1 MRRPGKTALIW
12 LVAALFA
19 IGAAGCGDDDDD
31 GGGGGGDGG
40 AAADSGKEKVK
51 TAIVLPCPT
60 SDTWCKQGFDA
71 AKKLESE
78 GEIDLEVTTN
88 APQDTAGVTRV
99 LAQYAQGGTELLL
112 AHSTWQDAAFA
123 VADQFP
129 DVNIASYA
137 FELKDN
143 VAILEEP
150 IYEAAYL
157 AGMLAGGITESNTIG
172 GSAGQ
177 DVPLCH
183 AELEAFEAGAK
194 RTNKQV
200 KMIDSYIGDWNDAA
214 KGKQATQAQVD
225 QGADV
230 VLACGGG
237 PATGMAQAIKQA
249 DISGFGYVG
258 NMDSQAPRNMVG
270 SGGSGTSPDAAST
283 PTAMGTSYPV
293 PSLRTSAGA
302 RLTVTRL
309 SGNVYP
315 LLRTAARTRSRASC
329 TATSGSPT
337 TLKPGNPWA
346 MSTSTSTA
354 APSSPAVAPVS
365 TRASIVLYGTGS
377 LLSAQRA
384 RPESRPPSYRRRP
397 RTGAALVP
405 APPSYRRRPAPPPRR

>member
-1 MRRPGKTALIW
+1 MRRLGKTTLIW

-31 GGGGGGDGG
+31 GGGGGGGDGG

-99 LAQYAQGGTELLL
+99 LAQYAQRGTELLL
-112 AHSTWQDAAFA
+112 AHSTWQDAAFD

-200 KMIDSYIGDWNDAA
+200 KMIDTYIGDWNDSA
-214 KGKQATQAQVD
+214 KGKQATQAQID

-230 VLACGGG
+230 VIACGGG

-258 NMDSQAPRNMVG
+258 NMDSQAPKNMVG
-270 SGGSGTSPDAAST
+270 S
-283 PTAMGTSYPV
+283 
-293 PSLRTSAGA
+293 
-302 RLTVTRL
+302 
-309 SGNVYP
+309 
-315 LLRTAARTRSRASC
+315 
-329 TATSGSPT
+329 
-337 TLKPGNPWA
+337 
-346 MSTSTSTA
+346 
-354 APSSPAVAPVS
+354 
-365 TRASIVLYGTGS
+365 VLYN
-377 LLSAQRA
+377 LE
-384 RPESRPPSYRRRP
+384 PYFK
-397 RTGAALVP
+397 AAVDDVRND
-405 APPSYRRRPAPPPRR
+405 SFRPAKRYEFGLADGGVDLQLNDGYSVKEIPADVMDEMEKVKEQIKSGEFKVPYVDGT

>member
-1 MRRPGKTALIW
+1 M
-12 LVAALFA
+12 
-19 IGAAGCGDDDDD
+19 GAASCGDDDDD
-31 GGGGGGDGG
+31 GGGGGGAQADG
-40 AAADSGKEKVK
+40 GKEKVK

-71 AKKLESE
+71 AKKLEAD

-112 AHSTWQDAAFA
+112 AHSTWQDAAFD
-123 VADQFP
+123 VAEQFP
-129 DVNIASYA
+129 DVNIASYS

-200 KMIDSYIGDWNDAA
+200 KMIDSYIGDWNDSA
-214 KGKQATQAQVD
+214 KGKQATQAQID

-249 DISGFGYVG
+249 NISGFGYVG
-258 NMDSQAPRNMVG
+258 DMSAQAPKNMVG
-270 SGGSGTSPDAAST
+270 SVMYNLVPYFTAAVDDVKNDTFRPAKRCEFGLADGGVSLNLNDGYSVKEIPANVMDQMEQVPEQIKSGEVK
-283 PTAMGTSYPV
+283 V
-293 PSLRTSAGA
+293 PYEAGA
-302 RLTVTRL
+302 
-309 SGNVYP
+309 
-315 LLRTAARTRSRASC
+315 
-329 TATSGSPT
+329 
-337 TLKPGNPWA
+337 
-346 MSTSTSTA
+346 
-354 APSSPAVAPVS
+354 
-365 TRASIVLYGTGS
+365 
-377 LLSAQRA
+377 
-384 RPESRPPSYRRRP
+384 
-397 RTGAALVP
+397 
-405 APPSYRRRPAPPPRR
+405 

>member
-1 MRRPGKTALIW
+1 M
-12 LVAALFA
+12 
-19 IGAAGCGDDDDD
+19 GAASCGDDDDN
-31 GGGGGGDGG
+31 GGGGGGNGAKAEGG
-40 AAADSGKEKVK
+40 KDKVK

-60 SDTWCKQGFDA
+60 SDTWCKQGYDA
-71 AKKLESE
+71 AKKLEAE

-112 AHSTWQDAAFA
+112 AHSTWQDAAFD

-157 AGMLAGGITESNTIG
+157 AGMLAGGITVSNTIG

-214 KGKQATQAQVD
+214 KGKQATQAQID
-225 QGADV
+225 QDADV

-258 NMDSQAPRNMVG
+258 NMDSQAPKNMVG
-270 SGGSGTSPDAAST
+270 S
-283 PTAMGTSYPV
+283 
-293 PSLRTSAGA
+293 
-302 RLTVTRL
+302 
-309 SGNVYP
+309 
-315 LLRTAARTRSRASC
+315 
-329 TATSGSPT
+329 
-337 TLKPGNPWA
+337 
-346 MSTSTSTA
+346 
-354 APSSPAVAPVS
+354 
-365 TRASIVLYGTGS
+365 VLYNLDPYFKAAVDDVRNGS
-377 LLSAQRA
+377 F
-384 RPESRPPSYRRRP
+384 
-397 RTGAALVP
+397 
-405 APPSYRRRPAPPPRR
+405 RPAKRYKFGLADGGVDLQLNDGYAVKEIPSDVMDEMEKVREQIRSGEFKVPYEDGT

>member
-1 MRRPGKTALIW
+1 MTRPSGKAALIW
-12 LVAALFA
+12 LVAAALA
-19 IGAAGCGDDDDD
+19 MGAASCGDDDDN
-31 GGGGGGDGG
+31 GGGGEGAQADGG
-40 AAADSGKEKVK
+40 QDKVK
-51 TAIVLPCPT
+51 TAIVLPCAT
-60 SDTWCKQGFDA
+60 SDAWCKQGFDA
-71 AKKLESE
+71 AKKLEAD
-78 GEIDLEVTTN
+78 GEIDLDVTTN

-112 AHSTWQDAAFA
+112 AHSTWQDAAFD
-123 VADQFP
+123 VAEQFP

-214 KGKQATQAQVD
+214 KGKQATQAQID

-258 NMDSQAPRNMVG
+258 NMDSQAPKNMVG
-270 SGGSGTSPDAAST
+270 SVMYNLEPYFKAAVDDVRNDSF
-283 PTAMGTSYPV
+283 
-293 PSLRTSAGA
+293 
-302 RLTVTRL
+302 
-309 SGNVYP
+309 
-315 LLRTAARTRSRASC
+315 
-329 TATSGSPT
+329 
-337 TLKPGNPWA
+337 
-346 MSTSTSTA
+346 
-354 APSSPAVAPVS
+354 
-365 TRASIVLYGTGS
+365 
-377 LLSAQRA
+377 
-384 RPESRPPSYRRRP
+384 
-397 RTGAALVP
+397 
-405 APPSYRRRPAPPPRR
+405 RPAKSYKYGLADGGVDLHLNDGYAVKEIPADVMNEMEKVREQIRSGEFKVPYVDGT

>member
-1 MRRPGKTALIW
+1 MRRLGKTALIW

-31 GGGGGGDGG
+31 GGGGDGG

-71 AKKLESE
+71 AKKLEAD
-78 GEIDLEVTTN
+78 GEVDLKITTS

-99 LAQYAQGGTELLL
+99 LAQYAQSGSQLLL
-112 AHSTWQDAAFA
+112 AHSTWQDAAFD
-123 VADQFP
+123 VAKQFP
-129 DVNIASYA
+129 DVDIATYA

-157 AGMLAGGITESNTIG
+157 AGMLAGGITDSNTIG

-194 RTNKQV
+194 RINKQV
-200 KMIDSYIGDWNDAA
+200 KMIDAYIGDWNDAA
-214 KGKQATQAQVD
+214 KGKQATQAQID

-258 NMDSQAPRNMVG
+258 NMDSQAPKNMVG
-270 SGGSGTSPDAAST
+270 S
-283 PTAMGTSYPV
+283 
-293 PSLRTSAGA
+293 
-302 RLTVTRL
+302 
-309 SGNVYP
+309 
-315 LLRTAARTRSRASC
+315 
-329 TATSGSPT
+329 
-337 TLKPGNPWA
+337 
-346 MSTSTSTA
+346 
-354 APSSPAVAPVS
+354 
-365 TRASIVLYGTGS
+365 VLYN
-377 LLSAQRA
+377 LE
-384 RPESRPPSYRRRP
+384 PYFK
-397 RTGAALVP
+397 AAVDDVRND
-405 APPSYRRRPAPPPRR
+405 SFRPAKRYEFGLADGGVDLQLNDGYAVKEIPADVMDEMEKVKEQIKSGEFKVPYVDGT